1 MVSWCEEH
9 QNGVDHAYSIDMTDK
24 RQREINVLVNTAVPA
39 QQKTPERKALNGKLP
54 TIREYINCNMAVAR
68 AQQANISS
76 TCVDIFSHVLVWLFS
91 S

>member
-9 QNGVDHAYSIDMTDK
+9 QNGVDHAYSIYMTDK
-24 RQREINVLVNTAVPA
+24 REINVLVNTAVPA

-54 TIREYINCNMAVAR
+54 TIREYINCKMAVAR

-76 TCVDIFSHVLVWLFS
+76 TCVDIFSHGLVWRFS

>member
-1 MVSWCEEH
+1 M
-9 QNGVDHAYSIDMTDK
+9 
-24 RQREINVLVNTAVPA
+24 VNTAVPA

-76 TCVDIFSHVLVWLFS
+76 TLSRGGTALYFVAKVEMISWSGKPRGLDV
-91 S
+91 